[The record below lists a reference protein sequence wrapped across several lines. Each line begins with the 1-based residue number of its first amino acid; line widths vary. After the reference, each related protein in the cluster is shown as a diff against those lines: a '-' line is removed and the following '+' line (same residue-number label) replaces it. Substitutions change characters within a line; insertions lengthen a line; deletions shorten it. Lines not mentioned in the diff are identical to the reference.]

1 LDQAND
7 FDQIS
12 IATASNA
19 TIDNGSNDLRL
30 NQLVVDNELRLDAD
44 SLIDNNGN
52 DTNLQVDRLTIRT
65 VSGIGIN
72 NALETRVA
80 LMDVINTGAGDIDI
94 AFIQQGDVEFVALQN
109 SNSIGTIK
117 IDSDSDYY
125 FNPGS
130 VDANRLQGTLT
141 MTTSGD
147 FFGVGNA
154 NLNNAD
160 IRAFSATF
168 FSPGGTFGTPVRPII
183 LDVPTQG
190 NVLIQTTTTSAGYFP
205 ETPDD
210 LISDGIDIGILGNIS
225 AIAGDQLVE
234 IESLSEVDPAIF
246 TALRNFSLEEISI
259 HMPRDQ
265 RYDDE
270 FEDEGVIN

>member
-44 SLIDNNGN
+44 SLIDSNANNN
-52 DTNLQVDRLTIRT
+52 NIQADRLTIRST
-65 VSGIGIN
+65 NGIGGS
-72 NALETRVA
+72 NALETQVA
-80 LMDVINTGAGDIDI
+80 LMDVINTGAGDI

-109 SNSIGTIK
+109 SNSSGTIK

-246 TALRNFSLEEISI
+246 TALRNFSLEDISI
-259 HMPRDQ
+259 RMPRDQ
-265 RYDDE
+265 LYDDE
-270 FEDEGVIN
+270 LDENVYTQ